1 MKFSIPFMIV
11 AALALISACYEQPAP
26 DAGDGTSTPSDE
38 YRIVTIIDSIGV
50 ELGDSNY
57 VWGSI
62 EAVTHAAD
70 GNILALDRP
79 ACCVREF
86 TPEGEFVRQ
95 FGRKGTGPG
104 EFVNPLSMVRFTDG
118 RVGILD
124 LGMGGLHTFM
134 PDGEWEGISAEM
146 TNEPPLWMT
155 ATEGNGYVC
164 HVNDFEFADD
174 EFIVIARVARFEADG
189 VEPTTVYWE
198 TSFPWDFQD
207 LTALIKGSYFA
218 RTWTSDREGHVFVAP
233 RSSEDGTITGFT
245 TGGEEFVTIVY
256 ELEPAP
262 KSQLEIDEEAEF
274 WNRRAESMGANG
286 PFNYQPDPDRWM
298 VHSMGIDGSGQLW
311 VRRGTE
317 ETPIFDVFDMSGNR
331 LFTAH
336 VPEITGHRGLL
347 WEIHVDEFGIL
358 GYSLDPEYG
367 YQKLYIL
374 ELAPVSGGGAS

>member
-1 MKFSIPFMIV
+1 MRFV
-11 AALALISACYEQPAP
+11 AAFAIGFLLTFLIACGDQPVT
-26 DAGDGTSTPSDE
+26 DTGNGTEEPAEE
-38 YRIVTIIDSIGV
+38 YRVVSIVDSIGV

-62 EAVTHAAD
+62 EVVTHTAD

-86 TPEGEFVRQ
+86 TPDGEFVRQ

-104 EFVNPLSMVRFTDG
+104 EFVNPLAMVRFGDG
-118 RVGILD
+118 RIGIID
-124 LGMGGLHTFM
+124 TGMGGLHTFL
-134 PDGEWEGISAEM
+134 PNGRWEGLTAEI
-146 TNEPPLWMT
+146 TNEPPLWLT

-164 HVNDFEFADD
+164 TINDWDFVDD
-174 EFIVIARVARFEADG
+174 EFIVTATVARYEVDG
-189 VEPTTVYWE
+189 TEPTAVYWE
-198 TSFPWDFQD
+198 NSFPWDFQD
-207 LTALIKGSYFA
+207 ITPLIKGSYFA
-218 RTWTSDREGHVFVAP
+218 RTWASDREGHVFVAP
-233 RSSEDGTITGFT
+233 RDSEDGTITGFT
-245 TGGEEFVTIVY
+245 TAGEELVVIDY
-256 ELEPAP
+256 SLDPAP
-262 KSQLEIDEEAEF
+262 KSEQEIAEEAEF

-317 ETPIFDVFDMSGNR
+317 ETPTFDVFDMSGNK

-336 VPEITGHRGLL
+336 VPGITGYRGLL
-347 WEIHVDEFGIL
+347 WEIHVDEHGIL
-358 GYSLDPEYG
+358 GYSLDPEDG

-374 ELAPVSGGGAS
+374 ELEPSAGGGSS